1 MIMPRDVGSRI
12 FEHMKKAERDDR
24 GGTHEKQGK
33 SPALYGC
40 RKRTELF
47 NDRAGPEPI
56 F

>member
-1 MIMPRDVGSRI
+1 MLARCWQSD
-12 FEHMKKAERDDR
+12 FWAHEKAERDDR

-33 SPALYGC
+33 SPALYVC
-40 RKRTELF
+40 RKRTEFF